1 MASSLTGLNSVPLLT
16 LKLTIDFIC
25 LVYSKHVKQ
34 EVSYTVILPLAK
46 LVGLMV
52 GIMAGKQASAVPIQ
66 SSAKFIL
73 NVYCQSVNS
82 IEKSK
87 RKNKEAGNGPL

>member
-1 MASSLTGLNSVPLLT
+1 M
-16 LKLTIDFIC
+16 
-25 LVYSKHVKQ
+25 KQ

-73 NVYCQSVNS
+73 NVYCQSVNR

>member
-1 MASSLTGLNSVPLLT
+1 MFGIFQTCETGGQL
-16 LKLTIDFIC
+16 
-25 LVYSKHVKQ
+25 H
-34 EVSYTVILPLAK
+34 SYTSPCE
-46 LVGLMV
+46 VGWLN
-52 GIMAGKQASAVPIQ
+52 GWLMAGKQASAVRIQ

-87 RKNKEAGNGPL
+87 RKNKEVGNGPL